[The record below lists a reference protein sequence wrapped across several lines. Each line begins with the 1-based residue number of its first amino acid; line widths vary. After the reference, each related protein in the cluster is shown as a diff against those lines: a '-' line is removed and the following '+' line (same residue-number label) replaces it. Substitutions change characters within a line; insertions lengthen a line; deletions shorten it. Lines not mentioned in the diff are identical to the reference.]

1 MNILPLL
8 LQLLSGLVG
17 GNLVGA
23 ASEKLNLGILIN
35 SLLGIIGGGVGG
47 RIFEQLTDVDSL
59 DSTGASIFLASVAGG
74 CAGGAIAV
82 CIAAWV
88 RNLRGIR

>member
-8 LQLLSGLVG
+8 LQLLSGLIG

-23 ASEKLNLGILIN
+23 ASEKFNAGIFVN
-35 SLLGIIGGGVGG
+35 SLLGIIGGGAGG
-47 RIFEQLTDVDSL
+47 KFLEHLTNVDKL

-82 CIAAWV
+82 WV
-88 RNLRGIR
+88 VGWFRSLGRHR